1 MKLPIKIIA
10 TLVILS
16 LIGVFGY
23 QTYWLTGLY
32 HTMKE
37 RMVKDIH
44 ESMQMGDYSEMMFRI
59 DSLSR
64 YSELHGMIE
73 ASAGAVNDTVAA
85 ENGGQI
91 YMKSNASAQDSVG
104 NSMENEQEATL
115 MADNPFSAQIKK
127 TNDLLLLSQYFQRG
141 IHSGLDDFTDMN
153 VQRYDSLLTTILAD
167 KGIVAPHRSEIL
179 HCTNRYRNDSLLH
192 DTVLIATVTN
202 VPSTVPA
209 PKPYI
214 LITYSIYMEALSTG
228 YGWNR

>member
-104 NSMENEQEATL
+104 NSMEN
-115 MADNPFSAQIKK
+115 
-127 TNDLLLLSQYFQRG
+127 
-141 IHSGLDDFTDMN
+141 
-153 VQRYDSLLTTILAD
+153 
-167 KGIVAPHRSEIL
+167 
-179 HCTNRYRNDSLLH
+179 
-192 DTVLIATVTN
+192 
-202 VPSTVPA
+202 
-209 PKPYI
+209 
-214 LITYSIYMEALSTG
+214 
-228 YGWNR
+228 